1 MEQGGD
7 MFRMLDGVRV
17 VELGHILLAP
27 YATQFLGDFGADVIK
42 VEAPEGDYYRQLG
55 VTRAPGMTA
64 QWMAVNRN
72 KRSIALDLKS
82 PEGHAV
88 LLEML
93 GQADVVVHNMRVP
106 AIERL
111 GLGCDAVR
119 AVNPRIVYCAAIGFG
134 QGGPYADLPA
144 FDDLIQARSGLAE
157 ANGRNAG
164 APAFVPMVAADKIT
178 GLVLGQAML
187 AGLFRQ
193 RATGEGCYIETP
205 MFETMVSV
213 MLSQHFGGAS
223 YRPPEGGFGYARVM
237 SPFRKPAKTLDG
249 YIAHGVY
256 KFDQWQR
263 FLRAVGRDD
272 VVDGPMMVDIEAS
285 QRHFSELYEIIVA
298 QILPQRTT
306 AEWQVLFEAL
316 DIPSAPV
323 TAMEDLADDPHVRAV
338 GLIED
343 YDHPQQGPMRRVRSP
358 YTMRG
363 VQTGPDLP
371 APALGAQGAE
381 ILGEFGFSPDR
392 VARLIETG
400 VLVQPE
406 PQVAPAA
413 AARQAG
419 AARRSSDLP

>member
-1 MEQGGD
+1 
-7 MFRMLDGVRV
+7 MFQMLDGVRV
-17 VELGHILLAP
+17 IELGHILLAP

-42 VEAPEGDYYRQLG
+42 VEAPDGDYYRQLG
-55 VTRAPGMTA
+55 VSRVPGMTA

-82 PEGHAV
+82 PEGRET

-93 GQADVVVHNMRVP
+93 SQADIVVHNMRVP

-111 GLGCDAVR
+111 GLGYDAVR

-134 QGGPYADLPA
+134 QDGPYADLPA

-157 ANGRNAG
+157 ANGRNTG

-178 GLVLGQAML
+178 GLALGQAML

-193 RATGEGCYIETP
+193 RTTGEGCYIETP

-213 MLSQHFGGAS
+213 MLSQHFSGAA

-237 SPFRKPAKTLDG
+237 SPFRKPAQTSDG
-249 YIAHGVY
+249 FIAHGVY

-272 VVDGPMMVDIEAS
+272 VVDGPMMTDAVTT
-285 QRHFSELYEIIVA
+285 QRHFPELYELVVA
-298 QILPQRTT
+298 HILPQRTT
-306 AEWQVLFEAL
+306 AEWQTLFDSL
-316 DIPSAPV
+316 DIPNAPV
-323 TAMEDLADDPHVRAV
+323 MAMEDLPDDPHIRAV

-358 YTMRG
+358 YTMHG
-363 VQTGPDLP
+363 VETGPDLP

-381 ILGEFGFSPDR
+381 ILEELGFSSDR
-392 VARLIETG
+392 VAQLIAAGT
-400 VLVQPE
+400 LVQPE
-406 PQVAPAA
+406 PDLATAGGPTAA
-413 AARQAG
+413 V
-419 AARRSSDLP
+419 RRSGDQP

>member
-1 MEQGGD
+1 
-7 MFRMLDGVRV
+7 MFNMLDGVRV

-27 YATQFLGDFGADVIK
+27 YAAQFLGDFGADVIK
-42 VEAPEGDYYRQLG
+42 VEAPDGDYYRRLG
-55 VTRAPGMTA
+55 VSRKPGMTS

-82 PEGHAV
+82 SEGRAV

-93 GQADVVVHNMRVP
+93 SKADLVVHNMRVP

-111 GLGCDAVR
+111 GLGYDAVR
-119 AVNPRIVYCAAIGFG
+119 EVNPRIVYCAAIGFG
-134 QGGPYADLPA
+134 QAGPYADLPA

-178 GLVLGQAML
+178 GLALGQAML
-187 AGLFRQ
+187 AGLYRQ

-205 MFETMVSV
+205 MFETMASV
-213 MLSQHFGGAS
+213 MLSQHFGGAA
-223 YRPPEGGFGYARVM
+223 YRPPEGDFGYARVM
-237 SPFRKPAKTLDG
+237 SPFRKPAPTSDG
-249 YIAHGVY
+249 FIAHGIY

-263 FLRAVGRDD
+263 FLRAVGFDE
-272 VVDGPMMVDIEAS
+272 VVDGPMMTDAITA
-285 QRHFSELYEIIVA
+285 QRHFPELYEITVT

-306 AEWQVLFEAL
+306 AEWQTLFDSL
-316 DIPSAPV
+316 DIPNAPV
-323 TAMEDLADDPHVRAV
+323 VAMEDLPDDPHISAV

-363 VQTGPDLP
+363 VETGPDKA
-371 APALGAQGAE
+371 APALGAQGAQ
-381 ILGEFGFSPDR
+381 ILEEFGFGTDKVAQLIKAGVLAQPDN
-392 VARLIETG
+392 AGTPSAEDQQAETG
-400 VLVQPE
+400 
-406 PQVAPAA
+406 
-413 AARQAG
+413 RG
-419 AARRSSDLP
+419 SGDRDRS

>member
-1 MEQGGD
+1 
-7 MFRMLDGVRV
+7 MFHLLDGVRV

-42 VEAPEGDYYRQLG
+42 VEAPEGDYYRRLG
-55 VTRAPGMTA
+55 VSRAPGMTA

-82 PEGHAV
+82 AEGRAV

-93 GQADVVVHNMRVP
+93 AQADVVVHNMRVP

-111 GLGCDAVR
+111 GLGYENVR

-178 GLVLGQAML
+178 GLVLGQAIT

-213 MLSQHFGGAS
+213 MLSQHLSGAS

-237 SPFRKPAKTLDG
+237 SPFRKPARTRDG
-249 YIAHGVY
+249 FIAHGVY

-272 VVDGPMMVDIEAS
+272 VVDGPMMTDPVTA
-285 QRHFSELYEIIVA
+285 QRHFPELYEIAVA

-306 AEWQVLFEAL
+306 AEWQALFDSL
-316 DIPSAPV
+316 DIPNAPV
-323 TAMEDLADDPHVRAV
+323 VAMEDLPDDPHIRAV

-363 VQTGPDLP
+363 VETGPDLP
-371 APALGAQGAE
+371 APALGAQGAA
-381 ILGEFGFSPDR
+381 ILGEFGLSPER
-392 VARLIETG
+392 IARLIETR
-400 VLVQPE
+400 VLAQP
-406 PQVAPAA
+406 ATAA
-413 AARQAG
+413 ATPAG
-419 AARRSSDLP
+419 AARHSGGRP

>member
-1 MEQGGD
+1 
-7 MFRMLDGVRV
+7 MFQMLDGVRV
-17 VELGHILLAP
+17 IELGHILLAP

-42 VEAPEGDYYRQLG
+42 VEAPDGDYYRQLG
-55 VTRAPGMTA
+55 VSRVPGMTA

-82 PEGHAV
+82 PEGRET

-93 GQADVVVHNMRVP
+93 SQADIVVHNMRVP

-111 GLGCDAVR
+111 GLGYDAVR

-134 QGGPYADLPA
+134 QDGPYADLPA

-157 ANGRNAG
+157 ANGRNTG

-178 GLVLGQAML
+178 GLALGQAML

-193 RATGEGCYIETP
+193 RTTGEGCYIETP

-213 MLSQHFGGAS
+213 MLSQHFSGAA

-237 SPFRKPAKTLDG
+237 SPFRKPAQTSDG
-249 YIAHGVY
+249 FIAHGVY

-272 VVDGPMMVDIEAS
+272 VVDGPMMTDAVTT
-285 QRHFSELYEIIVA
+285 QRHFPELYELVVA
-298 QILPQRTT
+298 HILPQRTT
-306 AEWQVLFEAL
+306 AEWQTLFDSL
-316 DIPSAPV
+316 DIPNAPV
-323 TAMEDLADDPHVRAV
+323 MAMEDLPDDPHIRAV

-358 YTMRG
+358 YTMHG
-363 VQTGPDLP
+363 VETGPDLP

-381 ILGEFGFSPDR
+381 ILEELGFSSDR
-392 VARLIETG
+392 VAQLIAAGT
-400 VLVQPE
+400 LVQPE
-406 PQVAPAA
+406 PDLATADGPTAA
-413 AARQAG
+413 V
-419 AARRSSDLP
+419 RRSGEQP

>member
-1 MEQGGD
+1 

-42 VEAPEGDYYRQLG
+42 VESPEGDLYRRLG
-55 VTRAPGMTA
+55 VSRVPGMTA

-82 PEGHAV
+82 PEGRAA

-111 GLGCDAVR
+111 GLGYDAVR

-134 QGGPYADLPA
+134 QDGPYADLPA

-178 GLVLGQAML
+178 GLLLGQAML

-205 MFETMVSV
+205 MFETMISV
-213 MLSQHFGGAS
+213 MLSQHFSGAS

-237 SPFRKPAKTLDG
+237 SPFRKPAKTRDG
-249 YIAHGVY
+249 FIAHGVY
-256 KFDQWQR
+256 KFDHWQR

-272 VVDGPMMVDIEAS
+272 VVEGPMMKDPVTA
-285 QRHFSELYEIIVA
+285 QQHFPELYEIAVA

-306 AEWQVLFEAL
+306 AEWQALFDEL
-316 DIPSAPV
+316 DIPNAPV
-323 TAMEDLADDPHVRAV
+323 MAMEDLPDDPHVRAV

-363 VQTGPDLP
+363 VETGPDLP
-371 APALGAQGAE
+371 APVLGAHGRE
-381 ILGEFGFSPDR
+381 ILEEFGLSPER
-392 VARLIETG
+392 VAQLIEAG
-400 VLVQPE
+400 VLTQPGHE
-406 PQVAPAA
+406 APRPAA
-413 AARQAG
+413 PRPAG
-419 AARRSSDLP
+419 AARQSGARP

>member
-1 MEQGGD
+1 
-7 MFRMLDGVRV
+7 MFQMLDGVRV

-42 VEAPEGDYYRQLG
+42 VESLDGDYYRRLG
-55 VTRAPGMTA
+55 VSRVPGMTA

-72 KRSIALDLKS
+72 KRSIALNLKS
-82 PEGHAV
+82 PEGHTA

-93 GQADVVVHNMRVP
+93 SQADIVVHNMRVP

-111 GLGCDAVR
+111 GLGYDAVR
-119 AVNPRIVYCAAIGFG
+119 EVNPRIVYCAAIGFG
-134 QGGPYADLPA
+134 QDGPYADLPA

-178 GLVLGQAML
+178 GLALGQAML

-193 RATGEGCYIETP
+193 RTTGEGCYIETP

-213 MLSQHFGGAS
+213 MLSQHFGGAAF
-223 YRPPEGGFGYARVM
+223 RPPEGGFGYARVM
-237 SPFRKPAKTLDG
+237 SPFRKPAQTSDG
-249 YIAHGVY
+249 FIAHGIY

-272 VVDGPMMVDIEAS
+272 VADGPMMADALTS
-285 QRHFSELYEIIVA
+285 QQHFPQLYEIVVT

-306 AEWQVLFEAL
+306 QEWQALFDAL
-316 DIPSAPV
+316 DIPNAPV
-323 TAMEDLADDPHVRAV
+323 MAMEDLPDDPHVRAV

-371 APALGAQGAE
+371 APALGAQGTE
-381 ILGEFGFSPDR
+381 ILKEFGFPPER
-392 VARLIETG
+392 IAQLIEAG
-400 VLVQPE
+400 VVAQPE
-406 PQVAPAA
+406 QDPSANNDLT
-413 AARQAG
+413 G
-419 AARRSSDLP
+419 AVPRSGDQP

>member
-1 MEQGGD
+1 
-7 MFRMLDGVRV
+7 MFQMLDGLRV

-42 VEAPEGDYYRQLG
+42 VEAPEGDYARQLG
-55 VTRAPGMTA
+55 VSRVPGMTA

-82 PEGHAV
+82 PEGRAA

-93 GQADVVVHNMRVP
+93 SQADAVVHNMRVP

-111 GLGCDAVR
+111 GLGYEAVR
-119 AVNPRIVYCAAIGFG
+119 AVNPRIVYCAAIGYG

-205 MFETMVSV
+205 MFETMISV
-213 MLSQHFGGAS
+213 MLVQHFSGAAF
-223 YRPPEGGFGYARVM
+223 RPPEGGFGYARVM
-237 SPFRKPAKTLDG
+237 SPFRKPAQTLDG
-249 YIAHGVY
+249 FIAHGIY
-256 KFDQWQR
+256 KFDHWQR

-272 VVDGPMMVDIEAS
+272 LADGPMMTDPVTA
-285 QRHFSELYEIIVA
+285 QRHFPELYEIAVA

-306 AEWQVLFEAL
+306 AEWQALFDDL
-316 DIPSAPV
+316 DIPNAPV
-323 TAMEDLADDPHVRAV
+323 MAMEDLPDDPHVRAV

-363 VQTGPDLP
+363 VETGPDLP
-371 APALGAQGAE
+371 APALGAQGAA
-381 ILGEFGFSPDR
+381 ILGDFGFSPAR
-392 VARLIETG
+392 IARLIEAG
-400 VLVQPE
+400 VLVQPDPE
-406 PQVAPAA
+406 TLAA
-413 AARQAG
+413 TTPAG
-419 AARRSSDLP
+419 AGRHSGDRP

>member
-1 MEQGGD
+1 

-42 VEAPEGDYYRQLG
+42 VEAPEGDYYRCLG
-55 VTRAPGMTA
+55 VSRRAGMTA

-72 KRSIALDLKS
+72 KRSIALDLKAAAGR
-82 PEGHAV
+82 EV

-111 GLGCDAVR
+111 GLGYEAVR

-157 ANGRNAG
+157 ANGRHAG

-213 MLSQHFGGAS
+213 MLSQHFSGAAF
-223 YRPPEGGFGYARVM
+223 RPPEGGFGYARVM
-237 SPFRKPAKTLDG
+237 SPFRRPAPTRDG
-249 YIAHGVY
+249 FIAHGVY
-256 KFDQWQR
+256 KLDEWRR

-272 VVDGPMMVDIEAS
+272 VADGPMMSDPVTA
-285 QRHFSELYEIIVA
+285 QRHFPELYEIA
-298 QILPQRTT
+298 ATEILPQRTT
-306 AEWQVLFEAL
+306 AEWQELLDSL
-316 DIPSAPV
+316 DIPNAPV
-323 TAMEDLADDPHVRAV
+323 MAMEDLPDDPHIRAV
-338 GLIED
+338 GLIEE
-343 YDHPQQGPMRRVRSP
+343 YEHPQQGPMRQVRSP
-358 YTMRG
+358 YTMCG
-363 VQTGPDLP
+363 VETAPDRP
-371 APALGAQGAE
+371 APALGAQGAG
-381 ILGEFGFSPDR
+381 ILEEFGFSAER
-392 VARLIETG
+392 IARLVAANILT
-400 VLVQPE
+400 QAAPE
-406 PQVAPAA
+406 PEPEPEPAA
-413 AARQAG
+413 AAVPTRPG
-419 AARRSSDLP
+419 PPARRSGG

>member
-1 MEQGGD
+1 
-7 MFRMLDGVRV
+7 MFQMLDDVRV

-42 VEAPEGDYYRQLG
+42 VEAPEGDYYRRLG
-55 VTRAPGMTA
+55 VSRAPGMTA
-64 QWMAVNRN
+64 QWIAVNRN

-82 PEGHAV
+82 TEGRAA

-111 GLGCDAVR
+111 GLGYDAVR

-263 FLRAVGRDD
+263 FLRAVGRDE
-272 VVDGPMMVDIEAS
+272 VVDGPMMTDPVTA
-285 QRHFSELYEIIVA
+285 QRHFPELYEIVVA

-306 AEWQVLFEAL
+306 AEWQALFDAL
-316 DIPSAPV
+316 DIPNAPV
-323 TAMEDLADDPHVRAV
+323 TAMEELPDDPHVRAV

-343 YDHPQQGPMRRVRSP
+343 YVHPQQGPMRRVRSP

-363 VQTGPDLP
+363 VQTVPDLP
-371 APALGAQGAE
+371 APALGAQGRE
-381 ILGEFGFSPDR
+381 ILEEFGFLPER
-392 VARLIETG
+392 IAELIEAG
-400 VLVQPE
+400 ILALPE
-406 PQVAPAA
+406 QDPPEPAA
-413 AARQAG
+413 ADPAGTARG
-419 AARRSSDLP
+419 SGGRP